1 MWELQLKLICE
12 LQGGSFRD
20 KSPQFRTNG
29 LPADDDDD
37 SRSWPSHDI
46 LNHVQ
51 LDKSLVFV
59 DRLAAG
65 TFSWHSLLHLA
76 PPRPIASNQL
86 NSEKCCSPAP
96 ANAAGT
102 IFGEFW
108 SDLSTISVQSVFCWL
123 GRFQEQLIDYWSD
136 SKAPPFAT
144 DNQLLNLFIFCIW
157 KLCFIFDH
165 TWNTTTLSTV
175 LICKI
180 WISLMSVKPVVASL
194 KIVPFPFDAQECA
207 ILWYTVH
214 RRRCHTFWWK
224 GELVIL
230 WHTVVYCARKN
241 YLFSFCCTGGIAI
254 LLLLCYSVHR
264 RRSHTFP
271 FDAQEE
277 EVAISHISHIDE
289 CFVCINFAPA
299 ASPMSWLI
307 TIIPWVVEFFKM
319 AQNQLC

>member
-1 MWELQLKLICE
+1 MWSPHCGGTNLTKSPNIWRHRLSSLQFQIFWALTTYTCPDDHQVKVWELQLKLICE

-65 TFSWHSLLHLA
+65 TNSWHSLLHLA

-136 SKAPPFAT
+136 SAAPPFAT

-157 KLCFIFDH
+157 RLCFIFDH
-165 TWNTTTLSTV
+165 TWNTIPSTV

-180 WISLMSVKPVVASL
+180 WISLMSVKPVVAR
-194 KIVPFPFDAQECA
+194 PQ
-207 ILWYTVH
+207 
-214 RRRCHTFWWK
+214 R
-224 GELVIL
+224 
-230 WHTVVYCARKN
+230 VVV
-241 YLFSFCCTGGIAI
+241 F
-254 LLLLCYSVHR
+254 
-264 RRSHTFP
+264 
-271 FDAQEE
+271 
-277 EVAISHISHIDE
+277 
-289 CFVCINFAPA
+289 
-299 ASPMSWLI
+299 
-307 TIIPWVVEFFKM
+307 
-319 AQNQLC
+319 QLRVG